1 MVRVAELVVQAGP
14 MDSDRLDCFS
24 DSLIL
29 STSSFGVFSYLEVF
43 DLFFEETIIWRPFSR
58 KPMEESLNGKYT
70 ITHVI
75 SAWNRKE
82 YHCMDVTVW
91 EKFRN
96 LFLVIN
102 FPQRWPRKRL
112 LSWTLCCLPTFTEFW
127 RNIRQCGKLCA
138 PLRFVTLDLIPA
150 QILALL
156 HCLMCNLPY
165 PLSC

>member
-1 MVRVAELVVQAGP
+1 
-14 MDSDRLDCFS
+14 
-24 DSLIL
+24 
-29 STSSFGVFSYLEVF
+29 
-43 DLFFEETIIWRPFSR
+43 
-58 KPMEESLNGKYT
+58 
-70 ITHVI
+70 
-75 SAWNRKE
+75 
-82 YHCMDVTVW
+82 MDVTVW

-150 QILALL
+150 QISALL
-156 HCLMCNLPY
+156 ILSSYVWFIYILSLVMLSLIPSKSLLNFHYCTLWKKILSVVFTVSDLNFHMILNIANHQSDIFCKKFLWIWENLKTAEQS
-165 PLSC
+165 LKKTKFRQ